1 MRRKNDAA
9 RTPRARARAPELMMI
24 AKKNHL
30 PLIHRLMR
38 KAPLASVTTNARK
51 S

>member
-1 MRRKNDAA
+1 MSCKNDAA
-9 RTPRARARAPELMMI
+9 RTPPRARAPEMMI

-30 PLIHRLMR
+30 PLIHRLR
-38 KAPLASVTTNARK
+38 KAPLASVTNARK